1 MTTKLTALLIHT
13 EKYLPKISK
22 DLTCEV
28 LAIFKGDHSFSTYAK
43 FSKKTK
49 ISYLLIRTQKR
60 AYQGIRNVVFS
71 GNIVYVLKE

>member
-1 MTTKLTALLIHT
+1 MTTKLTAFLIHT
-13 EKYLPKISK
+13 ENYLPKISK
-22 DLTCEV
+22 HLTCEV